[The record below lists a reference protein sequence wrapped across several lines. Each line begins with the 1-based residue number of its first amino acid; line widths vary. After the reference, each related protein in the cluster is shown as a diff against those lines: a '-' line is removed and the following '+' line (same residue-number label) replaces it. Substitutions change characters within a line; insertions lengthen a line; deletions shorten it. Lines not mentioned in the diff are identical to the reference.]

1 MEIGQEIKI
10 MIEDMTPEG
19 MGVGRYK
26 DAVVFVEGAL
36 WQDEILAEITGKKKR
51 FFFAKTVKII
61 KTSPEREEPW
71 ASHGEDGC
79 IFNGLSYEAEQKI
92 KKRWIANALNRIGGM
107 DIPPFNLYTG
117 ETVGYRN
124 KADLKVQ
131 EGKIGF
137 FERKSHRLI
146 PLEEHPI
153 VQPAINRTF
162 SELKEAIRQNPSV
175 TDITVMANEKEDIVV
190 IFHKKNKAPWK
201 GEVNPTWMAYE
212 SVSRQKTRRLKALN
226 QERLFTRQ
234 IGNRVYALSPD
245 SFFQI
250 NRYMTEKLF
259 DLVKEFANLKQ
270 GERLVELYS
279 GVGAMSLYLAKQNT
293 KIIGVEVVPSAVKA
307 AKENAKKNGIPSAD
321 YYLGKSE
328 NLFEQ
333 ISQTAD
339 VLLVDPPRAGLDKKL
354 IRDILK
360 HEPKRIV
367 YVSCNPASLARDLF
381 LLKEK
386 YDLNQLAAVDMF
398 PRTGHVETV
407 ALLSKLNVD
416 KHISVE
422 VELDELDLTSA
433 ESKATYAQIKE
444 YILEK
449 FGLKVSALYI
459 AQIKNKCG
467 IELRENYNKSKKEK
481 QVIPQC
487 TPEKE
492 EAIMDALRH
501 FKMI

>member
-10 MIEDMTPEG
+10 VIEDMTPEG

-36 WQDEILAEITGKKKR
+36 WQDEILAQITGKKKR

-124 KADLKVQ
+124 KADFKVQ
-131 EGKIGF
+131 DGQIGF

-212 SVSRQKTRRLKALN
+212 SVSRQKTRPLKAFN

-307 AKENAKKNGIPSAD
+307 AKKNAKKNGIPSAD

-386 YDLNQLAAVDMF
+386 YDLNRLAAVDMF
-398 PRTGHVETV
+398 PRTGHVECVVLMSKV
-407 ALLSKLNVD
+407 APS
-416 KHISVE
+416 E
-422 VELDELDLTSA
+422 
-433 ESKATYAQIKE
+433 
-444 YILEK
+444 
-449 FGLKVSALYI
+449 
-459 AQIKNKCG
+459 
-467 IELRENYNKSKKEK
+467 
-481 QVIPQC
+481 
-487 TPEKE
+487 
-492 EAIMDALRH
+492 
-501 FKMI
+501 